1 MLQPT
6 RRLVYVPLLSVA
18 TLVSALGLSSCAG
31 FFVCQKASCPTS
43 TTSTSTSTND
53 LAYVANSATGST
65 YINGYAVS
73 SGTLVA
79 ATNSPYSIGYVPSA
93 IAVTTADT
101 FVYVASDPVLTG
113 SNYIYGYTIGTGGA
127 LTNGSAQVAENSV
140 ALAVSPDGR
149 FLFSLNADGLTMEQ
163 YSINTS
169 TGALTS
175 IISYPLTGSASGGTL
190 VPYNLTFAPS
200 GDFLVAT
207 YGLAGAQVF
216 SYSYNTSNSTSTV
229 TSTAILN
236 PRNSTDAYY
245 AVAIDSS
252 NYIYLASSAGL
263 DVYSTTT
270 AGVPA
275 LVNTTPYAAGS
286 GARAVA
292 LNAAGNYVYVADSVG
307 SQIYGYSIGTGG
319 GLTALSGSPFTAP
332 PGVAA
337 LARDNS
343 GDYLLAEGYSSV
355 SGIQIFGIGSS
366 GALTSNNTAGSGTS
380 TADPVVLATTH

>member
-1 MLQPT
+1 MSQPT
-6 RRLVYVPLLSVA
+6 RRLLFVPVLFAA
-18 TLVSALGLSSCAG
+18 TAGLSSCAG

-79 ATNSPYSIGYVPSA
+79 ATNSPYSVGFVPSA
-93 IAVTTADT
+93 MAVTTADT
-101 FVYVASDPVLTG
+101 YVYVASDPALTG

-175 IISYPLTGSASGGTL
+175 IISYPLTGSASGGTI
-190 VPYNLTFAPS
+190 VPYSLTFAPS
-200 GDFLVAT
+200 GNFLVAT
-207 YGLAGAQVF
+207 YGLAGAQIF

-229 TSTAILN
+229 TSTAVLN
-236 PRNSTDAYY
+236 PSNSTDAFYG
-245 AVAIDSS
+245 VAIDSN
-252 NYIYLASSAGL
+252 NYIYTASTAGLRVFSATSAGIP
-263 DVYSTTT
+263 T
-270 AGVPA
+270 
-275 LVNTTPYAAGS
+275 LVNATPYTVGS
-286 GARAVA
+286 GPRSVMV
-292 LNAAGNYVYVADSVG
+292 NAAGNYVYVADSVG
-307 SQIYGYSIGTGG
+307 SQIYGYKIGTGG
-319 GLTALSGSPFTAP
+319 ALTALTGSPFTAP
-332 PGVAA
+332 SGVST

-343 GDYLLAEGYSSV
+343 GNYLLAEGYSAV

-366 GALTSNNTAGSGTS
+366 GSLTSNNTAASGTS
-380 TADPVVLATTH
+380 TAYPVALATTH